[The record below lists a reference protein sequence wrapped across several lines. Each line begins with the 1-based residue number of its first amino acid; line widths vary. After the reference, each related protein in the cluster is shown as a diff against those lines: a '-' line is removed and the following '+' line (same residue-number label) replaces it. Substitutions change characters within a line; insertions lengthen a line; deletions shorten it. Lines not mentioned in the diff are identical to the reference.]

1 MIWTL
6 WILIKSLFKKKE
18 GNKSPKFKVGDELKI
33 NIEFYKNRE
42 GVVLEISE
50 HFIDIWIYQVE
61 IKMDDGYNHIQYF
74 NENELDYPLWKKRDD
89 RLKELGI

>member
-33 NIEFYKNRE
+33 K
-42 GVVLEISE
+42 
-50 HFIDIWIYQVE
+50 
-61 IKMDDGYNHIQYF
+61 
-74 NENELDYPLWKKRDD
+74 LDNL
-89 RLKELGI
+89 LN

>member
-18 GNKSPKFKVGDELKI
+18 INKSPKFKVGDELKI
-33 NIEFYKNRE
+33 NSEFYKNRE
-42 GVVLEISE
+42 VVVLEVSE